1 MIIFNFDK
9 FLLNN
14 ACHGDNCMLTGKNLK
29 PCSC

>member
-14 ACHGDNCMLTGKNLK
+14 ACHGHNCMLTGKNLK
-29 PCSC
+29 PYLC